1 MVRQLDEDVKA
12 RLQRRARRHARSTE
26 DNVKPLGSRL
36 AALFA
41 GIGLKEEIPELR
53 GQSVRPVEFKK

>member
-1 MVRQLDEDVKA
+1 M
-12 RLQRRARRHARSTE
+12 
-26 DNVKPLGSRL
+26 KPLGSRL